1 MSKFAVV
8 DNVNGAFT
16 VRTEHNDEQSAL
28 VSFHD
33 RCKVLWNAADVE
45 KASVKI
51 LDADL
56 NVFEGKSEVITH
68 EQEQTNA

>member
-8 DNVNGAFT
+8 DNVNGAFA

-33 RCKVLWNAADVE
+33 RCKVLWNASDVV

-56 NVFEGKSEVITH
+56 NVFQGKSEVITH
-68 EQEQTNA
+68 EDEEG